1 MVLLLFRLFFLVLL
15 KFITFA
21 DSVFISKAV
30 IHRRQVYLS
39 LLLLL
44 LFLCSALHTQGIQ
57 VKRDSLRLQTGTATG
72 LKTDSLTPDPN
83 KTIPLRLTHFNPA
96 ENPELQ
102 QPFRSTHDA
111 VDEHAL

>member
-1 MVLLLFRLFFLVLL
+1 VVLLLFRLFFLVLL

-21 DSVFISKAV
+21 HSVFISKAV

-39 LLLLL
+39 LLLL
-44 LFLCSALHTQGIQ
+44 FICSALHTQGIQ

-96 ENPELQ
+96 ENPEL
-102 QPFRSTHDA
+102 
-111 VDEHAL
+111 